1 MNSYS
6 KPSNV
11 ILLDLQRQR
20 LEATLSHSTQ
30 TAYRPGR
37 IRELFTWL
45 GTSIVNWLTTG
56 SQPKVSK
63 HVQGDAEFWRV
74 YDPIS
79 KHALQFD
86 NEDMLRTWMEQR
98 YYR

>member
-1 MNSYS
+1 MNSYT

-11 ILLDLQRQR
+11 TLLDLQRQR
-20 LEATLSHSTQ
+20 LEQVFTYSTQ
-30 TAYRPGR
+30 NVYRLGR
-37 IRELFTWL
+37 IRELFAWL
-45 GTSIVNWLTTG
+45 GNGAVNWLTTG

-63 HVQGDAEFWRV
+63 QVRGDVEFWRV